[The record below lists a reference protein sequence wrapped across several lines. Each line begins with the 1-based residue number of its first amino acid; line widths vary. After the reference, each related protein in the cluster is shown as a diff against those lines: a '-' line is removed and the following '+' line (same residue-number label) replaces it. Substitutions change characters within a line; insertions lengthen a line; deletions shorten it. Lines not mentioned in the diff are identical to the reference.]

1 MLYTVY
7 SNQAITKGTR
17 MQLALIVLGVIGIVG
32 FVLGFA
38 TRVWW
43 LCLLPLVV
51 GGLFILSVALSP
63 SDDGDLP
70 PEGQVVLAALF
81 FGIPAVAAAV
91 AIVAGVVVRRW
102 RARSS

>member
-1 MLYTVY
+1 
-7 SNQAITKGTR
+7 

-51 GGLFILSVALSP
+51 GGLLVLQVALNP
-63 SDDGDLP
+63 STDGDLP